1 MLVRVHGPQPV
12 RLNRQVTRRHRVIIA
27 QKDSQ
32 LAGEALEEKED
43 EEHVVLL
50 VPGTNLNNFG

>member
-1 MLVRVHGPQPV
+1 MLV
-12 RLNRQVTRRHRVIIA
+12 NRQVTRRHRVIIA